1 MNTTINIESYD
12 VDVAVP
18 NASSSSWGF
27 EEIPALTAAFERLE
41 QQYREDTGKNAPKEL
56 RGIANNFG
64 QHIGCK
70 DFVLDLDIYW
80 PATGISRKD
89 HAVDKLLKMFEG
101 NEKKSFKEVR
111 LRDTLQKRGSFEIE
125 SGLSSDAALI
135 PPNKNQTRRERRGGH
150 NLVKYY
156 LTPISLKIFVSNART
171 PEATLFLQY
180 LVRVEAAFWNIMK
193 DPVTRKRHREEYD
206 SATNE
211 LNSVVAEFND
221 RANRPKI
228 ETQHNK
234 ARDRIAREI
243 GGMVEV
249 QVFGGRADVCSKSEI
264 VEVKNSKNWIHGVG
278 QLMVYSSQSVNKR
291 LRLHLIGEPCD
302 EAVAFCPANA
312 ITLTWE
318 PKCDR

>member
-111 LRDTLQKRGSFEIE
+111 LRDTVQKRDE
-125 SGLSSDAALI
+125 SSDAAII
-135 PPNKNQTRRERRGGH
+135 PPNKKQPRTGRGGDRKT
-150 NLVKYY
+150 VKYY
-156 LTPISLKIFVSNART
+156 LTPLSLKMFMSGART
-171 PEATLFLQY
+171 PEAKLFLQY
-180 LVRVEAAFWNIMK
+180 LVHVEAAFWTIME
-193 DPVTRKRHREEYD
+193 DPVTRKRHREEYEA
-206 SATNE
+206 ATKE
-211 LNSVVAEFND
+211 LNSVAAAFDD

-228 ETQHNK
+228 ETQHNQ
-234 ARDRIAREI
+234 ARDRIAGEI

-278 QLMVYSSQSVNKR
+278 QLFVYSSESVNKR

-302 EAVAFCPANA
+302 EAVKFCSANA

-318 PKCDR
+318 PKCD